1 VVTSALRDCRA
12 RAGELERGSAR
23 LTLERDL
30 SVMRARHAGAT
41 LAEIGAAIGM
51 SGVGVHKLI
60 ARQTKARH
68 GAAAETD

>member
-1 VVTSALRDCRA
+1 MVTSALRDCRA

-60 ARQTKARH
+60 ARQKARH
-68 GAAAETD
+68 GAAAEAD

>member
-1 VVTSALRDCRA
+1 VVTSALHDCRA
-12 RAGELERGSAR
+12 RADELGRGVAR
-23 LTLERDL
+23 LTAERDR
-30 SVMRARHAGAT
+30 SVMVARHEGAT

-60 ARQTKARH
+60 ARQKARH